1 MGNARSW
8 GLWGHEELSVIKWC
22 PYYRSDDCITSG
34 DYVLC
39 PYYWALNAV
48 LYICVPRE
56 LSLMERCPYYRCG
69 DCRLGSYLCPY
80 DKYGDLCSSVYLW
93 DPCGT
98 GRTVRD
104 REVSLL

>member
-22 PYYRSDDCITSG
+22 PYYRCDDCISSG

-56 LSLMERCPYYRCG
+56 LSLMVRCPYYRCG
-69 DCRLGSYLCPY
+69 DCIILGNYIMSI
-80 DKYGDLCSSVYLW
+80 
-93 DPCGT
+93 
-98 GRTVRD
+98 
-104 REVSLL
+104 

>member
-22 PYYRSDDCITSG
+22 PYYRCDDCITSG
-34 DYVLC
+34 DYVLY
-39 PYYWALNAV
+39 PYYWSLNAV

-80 DKYGDLCSSVYLW
+80 DKYGDLCSFVYLW